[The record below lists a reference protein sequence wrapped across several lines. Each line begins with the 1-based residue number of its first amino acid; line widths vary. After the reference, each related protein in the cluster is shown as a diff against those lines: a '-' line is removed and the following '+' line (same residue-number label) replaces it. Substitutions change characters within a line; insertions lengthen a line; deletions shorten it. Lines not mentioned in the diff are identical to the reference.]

1 MNFLQYLHI
10 IDSNGENHYILPWE
24 KQTLNSISVDKII
37 RGASDAFS
45 TLDWYVT
52 KNYLAADN
60 YHLTGIF
67 DINAK
72 KLDVK
77 NFTFTI
83 NCPESRWILIQPEDK
98 RLSLHET
105 RNSDGSAY
113 IDQVQTTCPV
123 YSDKITAQSVVN
135 SDLYVG
141 NYNLNSNATI
151 TGGEI
156 ENLTIYKSSTVDITD
171 LFNNLT
177 FEYHLS
183 MNHPAPGVNAGCNG
197 EYYTMSFNNKSSLNF
212 MLRSTFY
219 KADSSIIRENRN
231 TVSAYSQLSVIMTG
245 GSDVPL
251 QQIAFISF
259 YVWPIGARES
269 EETALFVKY
278 FNDSDTEIRNSKD
291 PSQVVTISHV
301 RGADV

>member
-1 MNFLQYLHI
+1 
-10 IDSNGENHYILPWE
+10 
-24 KQTLNSISVDKII
+24 
-37 RGASDAFS
+37 
-45 TLDWYVT
+45 
-52 KNYLAADN
+52 
-60 YHLTGIF
+60 
-67 DINAK
+67 
-72 KLDVK
+72 
-77 NFTFTI
+77 
-83 NCPESRWILIQPEDK
+83 
-98 RLSLHET
+98 LHET

-259 YVWPIGARES
+259 YV
-269 EETALFVKY
+269 
-278 FNDSDTEIRNSKD
+278 
-291 PSQVVTISHV
+291 
-301 RGADV
+301 